1 MPKFAFIKRFDT
13 GSLADGATYE
23 KTWTSTESLI
33 LHKIFIQAV
42 DGSALNKS
50 LFWLKVDKDIYTL
63 DDAPALLFYPD
74 YQKGLTLDIELKQ
87 GSEVNF
93 IFKNLEGAAKQVY
106 ITLEL
111 QRP

>member
-1 MPKFAFIKRFDT
+1 MKFAFTKRFDT

-23 KTWTSTESLI
+23 KTWSSTENLI
-33 LHKIFIQAV
+33 LHKIFIQAT
-42 DGSALNKS
+42 DGSALDKS

-63 DDAPALLFYPD
+63 EDAPALLFYPD
-74 YQKGLTLDIELKQ
+74 YQRGLTLDIELKQ

-93 IFKNLEGAAKQVY
+93 IFKNLEGATKQVY

-111 QRP
+111 FRP